1 MSALA
6 WPFGVITGKC
16 IQLNSISDLLD
27 GYIKGYY
34 TGSGRQSS
42 CEALLV
48 GRPKSVKTIDSTVR
62 LHRAGTPARDIS
74 IAFDLSSFL
83 HLASLLFKF

>member
-16 IQLNSISDLLD
+16 VQLNSISDLLD
-27 GYIKGYY
+27 GYKKVIKPRQR
-34 TGSGRQSS
+34 SRQSS

-62 LHRAGTPARDIS
+62 LNQAGTPARDIS
-74 IAFDLSSFL
+74 IDLSLYF
-83 HLASLLFKF
+83 